1 MIEFILEIPTC
12 STKNQSIIDLSF
24 QDAGYRMY
32 RKSQTTGFPSLITI
46 FSAPNYL
53 DVYNN
58 KVHFH
63 TTELRDHFASLPFHS
78 PTAKSI
84 DVLDSSL
91 AFQAAVLKYE
101 NNVMNIR
108 QFNCSPHPYWLP
120 NFMDVFT
127 WSLPFVG
134 EKGKFLTTVD
144 ICWFVYG

>member
-1 MIEFILEIPTC
+1 MITSPSPIRLSSLLVRSLSLFGNGYKRTLLGLPDRVVIEFILEIPTG

-78 PTAKSI
+78 PA
-84 DVLDSSL
+84 LQNQL
-91 AFQAAVLKYE
+91 
-101 NNVMNIR
+101 M
-108 QFNCSPHPYWLP
+108 
-120 NFMDVFT
+120 
-127 WSLPFVG
+127 
-134 EKGKFLTTVD
+134 FL
-144 ICWFVYG
+144 ILLLHFRLLF